1 MTMVSRVVEVN
12 LTDSGGAFSLIYSI
26 QKNLYSRGKKDVVFD
41 YFSMGKF
48 EKKEV
53 VSDIE
58 RMGGKIFS
66 ANLRR
71 NRLLG
76 FMCLPKIFYKYCK
89 ENKIQTVHIHSD
101 SAYILQAYSIPAK
114 LAGVKNIIGHSHC
127 AGMNGDY
134 RKVKKILH
142 GLLRPFIDKSVNVYL
157 SCSDLATKWMYGNK
171 LRNKAILLK
180 NGVNISRFKFDE
192 RTRKKY
198 RHDLGIENET
208 IALAA
213 VGDLGYQKNPIFICD
228 VMKFLDGRYKL
239 FFIGDGPCKK
249 DVEKYVGENELV
261 TNVIFLGRRNVS
273 EVLNAM
279 DIFVMPSRFEGLP
292 VSGVEAQANGLPC
305 LFSKHITKQVGILN
319 STFFMDIK
327 SPLEW
332 VDKIKS
338 IELNVKGRDKLAEL
352 VKNNGFEIQDTA
364 DHLYEIY
371 RSCK

>member
-1 MTMVSRVVEVN
+1 MSSRVTEVN

-26 QKNLYSRGKKDVVFD
+26 QKNLYSRGKAEVVFD

-48 EKKEV
+48 EKEEV
-53 VSDIE
+53 ISDIE
-58 RMGGKIFS
+58 QMGGRIYS
-66 ANLRR
+66 ADLRH

-76 FMCLPKIFYKYCK
+76 FMCLPRKFYKYCK
-89 ENKIQTVHIHSD
+89 ENKIETVHIHSD

-134 RKVKKILH
+134 RKIKKILH
-142 GLLRPFIDKSVNVYL
+142 GFLRPFIAKSVDVYL
-157 SCSDLATKWMYGNK
+157 SCSDLATKWMYVSK
-171 LRNKAILLK
+171 LRNKAIFLK
-180 NGVNISRFKFDE
+180 NGVNTSKFKFDE
-192 RTRKKY
+192 KIRKQY
-198 RHDLGIENET
+198 RHDFGIENET

-213 VGDLGYQKNPIFICD
+213 VGDLGYQKNPIFLCD
-228 VMKFLDGRYKL
+228 VMKHLDGRYKL

-249 DVEKYVGENELV
+249 DVEKYVIENGLT

-305 LFSKHITKQVGILN
+305 LFSAEITKQVGILKY
-319 STFFMDIK
+319 SFFVDIK

-332 VDKIKS
+332 ADKIMS
-338 IELNVKGRDKLAEL
+338 IELNVEGRDKLAEL
-352 VKNNGFEIQDTA
+352 VQNNGFDIQDTA